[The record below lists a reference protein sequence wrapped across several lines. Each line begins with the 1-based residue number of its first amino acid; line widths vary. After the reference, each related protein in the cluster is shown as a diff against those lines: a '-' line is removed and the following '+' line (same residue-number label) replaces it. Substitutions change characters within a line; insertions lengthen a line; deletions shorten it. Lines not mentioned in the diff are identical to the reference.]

1 MEEKSG
7 KESKKKKEKKEL
19 AVEDI
24 FAEKNEDPQ
33 SETVIN
39 NRVDKIIE
47 KLLSNKTGEEIAL
60 PDKEI
65 KFLIHQSKKIIEDQ
79 PMFLE
84 LQAPITICGDTHGQY
99 TDLLRLFEVGLHPPS
114 TNYIFLG
121 DYVDRG
127 KQSVE
132 TICLLLAYKIKNPVN
147 FFLLRGNHESASINR
162 IYGFYDE
169 CKRRYSVKLW
179 KLFTDLFNVFPVA
192 ACIDDKIFLV
202 HGGLSPSM
210 QTLSQLS
217 QLKRPTDIPEKGLL
231 CDLLW
236 SDPES
241 SKKPW
246 KENERGV
253 SYTFNEKV
261 LTKFLESN
269 DLDLLC
275 RAHQVVEEGYEFFG
289 NKELVTVFSA
299 PNYCG
304 QFDNSGAV
312 MCVDEELMCSFKIFK
327 SADGDNKDYLKI
339 I

>member
-202 HGGLSPSM
+202 HGGLSPNM